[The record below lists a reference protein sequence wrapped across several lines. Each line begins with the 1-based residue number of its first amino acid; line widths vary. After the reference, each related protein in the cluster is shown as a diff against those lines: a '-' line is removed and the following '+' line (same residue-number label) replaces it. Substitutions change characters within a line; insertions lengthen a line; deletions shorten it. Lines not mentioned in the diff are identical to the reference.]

1 MKAAV
6 LREFGASPEY
16 SDFEE
21 PRASE
26 DEMIVDVEAAGLNHL
41 DLLKA
46 SGKHYLTRK
55 ALPRVV
61 GGDGVGRLPDGRR
74 VYFDTIVDPYG
85 SMAER
90 TVVPKESVLDIA
102 DDVHG
107 AVAAA
112 LGNTGITAW
121 LALEWRARLKP
132 GETVL
137 VLGAGGAVG
146 RVAVPVAHELG
157 AGRVVAVDRP
167 SERLAR
173 LGADAVVELN
183 DRVDESEELT
193 AALKRAAPDGV
204 DVILDPLWGPPALA
218 AIQAARYGAR
228 HVQIGHVAAPMLTL
242 PALLVRSVDLNLL
255 GFTHTAVPI
264 EIRRAAYRRL
274 TELVTRGGLTVEVEV
289 LPLAEIGAA
298 WARQGRA
305 EGGTKLVMACQSNGR
320 CESLKSEAIVR
331 PTMT

>member
-6 LREFGASPEY
+6 LREFDAPPEY

-21 PRASE
+21 PRASD
-26 DEMIVDVEAAGLNHL
+26 DEVIVDVEAAGLNHL

-55 ALPRVV
+55 MLPRVV

-90 TVVPKESVLDIA
+90 TVVPKGSVLEIA
-102 DDVHG
+102 DDVDS

-137 VLGAGGAVG
+137 ILAASGAVG
-146 RVAVPVAHELG
+146 RVAVPVARELG
-157 AGRVVAVDRP
+157 AGRVVAADRP
-167 SERLAR
+167 NERLAR
-173 LGADAVVELN
+173 LGADVVVELN
-183 DRVDESEELT
+183 DGESPV
-193 AALKRAAPDGV
+193 AALKRAAPAGV
-204 DVILDPLWGPPALA
+204 DVIIDPLWGPPALA